1 MNPVTLDDFLL
12 LCTKVWDEY
21 LEVMNVSEIS
31 LMFYRSNSFFRRP
44 NVESAKI
51 YQQTCVILDAC
62 SLVGEAQ
69 RFDKLHLC
77 LAVIYCVVNIY
88 NKSLSEVEVA
98 NFRRVD
104 EFPE

>member
-1 MNPVTLDDFLL
+1 MTLDDFLL

-21 LEVMNVSEIS
+21 LEGMNVNEIS
-31 LMFYRSNSFFRRP
+31 AMFYRSKSFFRRP

-51 YQQTCVILDAC
+51 YQQTCVVLDAC
-62 SLVGEAQ
+62 TLVGEGL

-77 LAVIYCVVNIY
+77 LAVIYFVVNIY
-88 NKSLSEVEVA
+88 NKCLSEVEVT

-104 EFPE
+104 EFPG